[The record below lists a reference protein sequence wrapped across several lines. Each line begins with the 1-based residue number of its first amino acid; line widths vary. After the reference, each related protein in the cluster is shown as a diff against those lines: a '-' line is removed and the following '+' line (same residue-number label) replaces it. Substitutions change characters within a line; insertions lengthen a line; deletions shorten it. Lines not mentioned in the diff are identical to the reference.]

1 MSNRTQR
8 RHGRL
13 GIAAATCFAFL
24 AIPASSVA
32 APVDLQTASDYAVLG
47 GATVTNT
54 GSSVLNGDLGVHP
67 GLALP
72 GFESATV
79 NGETHAGDADAQD
92 AQSDLTTAYN
102 VAAGQTPVTRDL
114 TGVDLGGLILTPGV
128 YTFDSSAQ
136 LTGTLTLNDGG
147 DPDAQFV
154 FRIVSD
160 LTTASNSSVVG
171 SASACN
177 VYWQVGSSATLGT
190 DTDFR
195 GNVMADQSISLNN
208 GTSLFGRALARIGQV
223 SLDNNVVD
231 AAPCGA
237 GTSSPP
243 PSDGSTPGDGTTP
256 GSGTTPVGGTTPP
269 TDGTTPPTD
278 GNRRPPQSRSKVPT
292 RKGSARL
299 RRTRGTPGSPG
310 VRRCTTGFRAAV
322 RGRMIRRVVFRL
334 DGRRIASRRR
344 SPFRVYVKARSGR
357 HNVTARVTFK
367 DATRAKTLNL
377 GYRACDAAVLRPRRG
392 PSQFTG

>member
-8 RHGRL
+8 RHGRV

-24 AIPASSVA
+24 AIPGSSIA

-54 GSSVLNGDLGVHP
+54 GSSVLNGDLGVYP

-72 GFESATV
+72 GFGPATV
-79 NGETHAGDADAQD
+79 NGETHAGDADAQV

-136 LTGTLTLNDGG
+136 LTGTLTLNNGG

-154 FRIVSD
+154 FRIVSG

-190 DTDFR
+190 NTAFR

-223 SLDNNVVD
+223 SLDDNVVD

-243 PSDGSTPGDGTTP
+243 PSDGSTPGAGTTP
-256 GSGTTPVGGTTPP
+256 ADGTAPP
-269 TDGTTPPTD
+269 TG
-278 GNRRPPQSRSKVPT
+278 GNQTPPQSRSRVPT

-299 RRTRGTPGSPG
+299 RRTRNTPGSRRTPGSPRVG
-310 VRRCTTGFRAAV
+310 RCTTGFYAAV
-322 RGRMIRRVVFRL
+322 RGRMIKRVVFRL

-344 SPFRVYVKARSGR
+344 SPFRVYVRARSGR
-357 HNVTARVTFK
+357 HNVSARVTFK

-377 GYRACDAAVLRPRRG
+377 GYRGCAAKVLRPKRG
-392 PSQFTG
+392 PSPFTG